1 LCFKPQSSGSG
12 TRDITATAHLHL
24 NQRKHP
30 FASVSEEAVGFNYLD
45 EGVWARYADDVLLP
59 VHTKAN
65 IILDA
70 WRDARERLN
79 GRKLSELLGDE
90 GIARVLLGG
99 VKEDGSRPDNSVAGF
114 YAGVLGINSGAG
126 NDYYRQYIEAA
137 RRGLSPG
144 IQVSVAD
151 AGSVPF
157 LSFVKFIQENAGA
170 AYYRMTGRRPE
181 PRPER
186 VDFARVEEL
195 AEAIRSFAEVAVRLT
210 AAYDERTFFL
220 WSLRTNTRKYLR
232 AAYPRLAD
240 PGNLKW
246 LNERLRLGIGPN
258 ETIKLPEPFREDYEL
273 IGYPRT
279 GSVSASSR
287 SGKTF
292 YVRSPA
298 RKIAGTDIILISPEE
313 PVSLMN
319 EAIWYFFSPNNF
331 DRTHLKYLME
341 TPDPL
346 KEYIEVYEV
355 QLNFTE
361 FRSKSLS
368 LTNITTPGEYDLI
381 SPYQFT
387 GFVELV
393 TETIHG
399 EDSESRLL
407 QVMERWWWNSEG
419 RWGWR

>member
-1 LCFKPQSSGSG
+1 
-12 TRDITATAHLHL
+12 
-24 NQRKHP
+24 
-30 FASVSEEAVGFNYLD
+30 VSEEVVGFNYLD
-45 EGVWARYADDVLLP
+45 EGVWARYVDDVLLP
-59 VHTKAN
+59 VYAKAN

-70 WRDARERLN
+70 WRDARERLD

-114 YAGVLGINSGAG
+114 YAGILGINSSAG

-137 RRGLSPG
+137 RRNLSPG
-144 IQVSVAD
+144 IQASVAD

-157 LSFVKFIQENAGA
+157 LSFVKFVQENAGA
-170 AYYRMTGRRPE
+170 AYYRMTGHRPE

-186 VDFARVEEL
+186 VDFARLEEL
-195 AEAIRSFAEVAVRLT
+195 AEAIRSFAEAAVRLT

-279 GSVSASSR
+279 GSIMYSHTTR
-287 SGKTF
+287 SGAV
-292 YVRSPA
+292 YVWHESPA
-298 RKIAGTDIILISPEE
+298 RKIAGTDIILNSPEE
-313 PVSLMN
+313 PVSQLN

-341 TPDPL
+341 TPNPL
-346 KEYIEVYEV
+346 KEYIEAYKV
-355 QLNFTE
+355 QLNIAE
-361 FRSKSLS
+361 FRSKNPPLN
-368 LTNITTPGEYDLI
+368 TNAPEGFDLI

-387 GFVELV
+387 GFVELI
-393 TETIHG
+393 TTSEEGKRYFTIRYRG
-399 EDSESRLL
+399 EE
-407 QVMERWWWNSEG
+407 WW
-419 RWGWR
+419 

>member
-1 LCFKPQSSGSG
+1 MG
-12 TRDITATAHLHL
+12 
-24 NQRKHP
+24 
-30 FASVSEEAVGFNYLD
+30 EEAVGFNYLD
-45 EGVWARYADDVLLP
+45 ENVWVQYADEVLLP
-59 VHTKAN
+59 VYAKASA
-65 IILDA
+65 ILDA

-170 AYYRMTGRRPE
+170 AYYRVTGRRPE

-186 VDFARVEEL
+186 VDFARLEEL
-195 AEAIRSFAEVAVRLT
+195 AEAIRSFAEAAVRLT

-220 WSLRTNTRKYLR
+220 WSLRTNTRRYLR

-246 LNERLRLGIGPN
+246 LNERLRLGIEPLGIL
-258 ETIKLPEPFREDYEL
+258 ELPEPFREDYEL
-273 IGYPRT
+273 IGYPRERT
-279 GSVSASSR
+279 TSGYVS
-287 SGKTF
+287 
-292 YVRSPA
+292 P
-298 RKIAGTDIILISPEE
+298 RKEIKGTNITLYSPEE

-319 EAIWYFFSPNNF
+319 DAIWYFFHPDVYNNMP
-331 DRTHLKYLME
+331 LKLMME
-341 TPDPL
+341 TPNPLRTYVEAYRAQMSFASLKQYTRSYMYKTDPKL
-346 KEYIEVYEV
+346 PDM
-355 QLNFTE
+355 LD
-361 FRSKSLS
+361 RLS
-368 LTNITTPGEYDLI
+368 PA
-381 SPYQFT
+381 QFV
-387 GFVELV
+387 GFVELLD
-393 TETIHG
+393 HG
-399 EDSESRLL
+399 DRLSTL
-407 QVMERWWWNSEG
+407 ERGKEWW
-419 RWGWR
+419 

>member
-1 LCFKPQSSGSG
+1 VG
-12 TRDITATAHLHL
+12 
-24 NQRKHP
+24 
-30 FASVSEEAVGFNYLD
+30 EEAVGFNYLD
-45 EGVWARYADDVLLP
+45 ENVWVQYADEVLLP
-59 VHTKAN
+59 VYAKASA
-65 IILDA
+65 ILDA

-114 YAGVLGINSGAG
+114 YAGVLGINSSAG

-151 AGSVPF
+151 AGSVRF

-170 AYYRMTGRRPE
+170 AYYRVTGRNPE

-195 AEAIRSFAEVAVRLT
+195 AEAIRSFAEAEVRLT

-279 GSVSASSR
+279 GSIMYSHTTR
-287 SGKTF
+287 SGAV
-292 YVRSPA
+292 YVWDESPA
-298 RKIAGTDIILISPEE
+298 RKIAGTDIILNSPEE
-313 PVSLMN
+313 PVSQLN

-341 TPDPL
+341 TPNPL
-346 KEYIEVYEV
+346 KEYIEAYKV
-355 QLNFTE
+355 QLNITE
-361 FRSKSLS
+361 FRSKNPPLN
-368 LTNITTPGEYDLI
+368 TNAPEGFDLI

-387 GFVELV
+387 GFVELI
-393 TETIHG
+393 TKSEEGKRYFTIRYRG
-399 EDSESRLL
+399 EE
-407 QVMERWWWNSEG
+407 WW
-419 RWGWR
+419 

>member
-1 LCFKPQSSGSG
+1 VG
-12 TRDITATAHLHL
+12 
-24 NQRKHP
+24 
-30 FASVSEEAVGFNYLD
+30 EEAVGFNYLD
-45 EGVWARYADDVLLP
+45 ENVWVRYAEEVLLP
-59 VHTKAN
+59 VHAKASA
-65 IILDA
+65 ILDT

-114 YAGVLGINSGAG
+114 YAGVLGINSSAG
-126 NDYYRQYIEAA
+126 NDYYRQYIEAV
-137 RRGLSPG
+137 RRNLSPG

-157 LSFVKFIQENAGA
+157 LSFVKFIQENASA

-186 VDFARVEEL
+186 VDFTRLEEL
-195 AEAIRSFAEVAVRLT
+195 AEAIRSFAEAAVRLT

-279 GSVSASSR
+279 GSLMYSHTTR
-287 SGKTF
+287 SGAI
-292 YVRSPA
+292 YVWDESPA
-298 RKIAGTDIILISPEE
+298 RKIAGTDIILNSPEE

-331 DRTHLKYLME
+331 DHTHLKYLME
-341 TPDPL
+341 TPNPL
-346 KEYIEVYEV
+346 KEYVEAYKV
-355 QLNFTE
+355 QLNITE
-361 FRSKSLS
+361 FRSKDFSLN
-368 LTNITTPGEYDLI
+368 TNTPEGFDII
-381 SPYQFT
+381 SPYQFI
-387 GFVELV
+387 GFVELI
-393 TETIHG
+393 TTSEEGKRYFTIRYRG
-399 EDSESRLL
+399 RE
-407 QVMERWWWNSEG
+407 WW
-419 RWGWR
+419 

>member
-1 LCFKPQSSGSG
+1 VG
-12 TRDITATAHLHL
+12 
-24 NQRKHP
+24 
-30 FASVSEEAVGFNYLD
+30 EEAVGFNYLD
-45 EGVWARYADDVLLP
+45 ENVWVRYADEVLLP
-59 VHTKAN
+59 VHAKASA
-65 IILDA
+65 ILDA

-126 NDYYRQYIEAA
+126 NYYYRQYIEAA

-157 LSFVKFIQENAGA
+157 LSFVKFIQENASA

-186 VDFARVEEL
+186 VDFARLEEL
-195 AEAIRSFAEVAVRLT
+195 AEAIRSFAEAAVRLT

-258 ETIKLPEPFREDYEL
+258 ETIKPSEPFREDYEL

-287 SGKTF
+287 SGKT
-292 YVRSPA
+292 VWETSPA
-298 RKIAGTDIILISPEE
+298 RKIAGTDIILYSPEE

-319 EAIWYFFSPNNF
+319 EAIWYYFSPNKF
-331 DRTHLKYLME
+331 DITNLKYLME
-341 TPDPL
+341 TPNPL
-346 KEYIEVYEV
+346 KEYIEAYKV
-355 QLNFTE
+355 QLNIAE
-361 FRSKSLS
+361 FSQNLHL
-368 LTNITTPGEYDLI
+368 LTNITAPGELDFI

-393 TETIHG
+393 TTTIL
-399 EDSESRLL
+399 SENPARTYISIEYRGR
-407 QVMERWWWNSEG
+407 EWW
-419 RWGWR
+419 

>member
-1 LCFKPQSSGSG
+1 VG
-12 TRDITATAHLHL
+12 
-24 NQRKHP
+24 
-30 FASVSEEAVGFNYLD
+30 EEAVGFNYLD
-45 EGVWARYADDVLLP
+45 ENVWARYADEVLLP
-59 VHTKAN
+59 VYAKASA
-65 IILDA
+65 ILDA

-114 YAGVLGINSGAG
+114 YAGVLGINSSAG

-157 LSFVKFIQENAGA
+157 LSFVKFIQENASA

-186 VDFARVEEL
+186 VDFARLEEL
-195 AEAIRSFAEVAVRLT
+195 AEAIRSFAEAAVRLT

-246 LNERLRLGIGPN
+246 LNERLRLGIGPLGIL
-258 ETIKLPEPFREDYEL
+258 ELPEPFREDYEL
-273 IGYPRT
+273 IGYPR
-279 GSVSASSR
+279 ASSFSYISR
-287 SGKTF
+287 SGKTR
-292 YVRSPA
+292 YSISPA
-298 RKIAGTDIILISPEE
+298 REIARTYIILYSPEE

-319 EAIWYFFSPNNF
+319 DAIWYFFHPDVYNSMP
-331 DRTHLKYLME
+331 LKLMME
-341 TPDPL
+341 TPNPLRAYVEAYRAQMNFASLKQYTGSYGSYMYYKTDPKL
-346 KEYIEVYEV
+346 PDV
-355 QLNFTE
+355 LD
-361 FRSKSLS
+361 RLS
-368 LTNITTPGEYDLI
+368 PA
-381 SPYQFT
+381 QFV
-387 GFVELV
+387 GFVELLDHDGYL
-393 TETIHG
+393 TASKRG
-399 EDSESRLL
+399 EE
-407 QVMERWWWNSEG
+407 WW
-419 RWGWR
+419 

>member
-1 LCFKPQSSGSG
+1 VG
-12 TRDITATAHLHL
+12 
-24 NQRKHP
+24 
-30 FASVSEEAVGFNYLD
+30 EEAVGFNYLD
-45 EGVWARYADDVLLP
+45 ENVWVRYADEVLLP
-59 VHTKAN
+59 VHAKASA
-65 IILDA
+65 ILDA

-151 AGSVPF
+151 AGSVRF
-157 LSFVKFIQENAGA
+157 LSFVKFIQENASA

-186 VDFARVEEL
+186 VDFTRLEEL
-195 AEAIRSFAEVAVRLT
+195 AEAIRSFAEAAVRLT

-279 GSVSASSR
+279 SSFSHISR
-287 SGKTF
+287 SGKTW
-292 YVRSPA
+292 YSISPA
-298 RKIAGTDIILISPEE
+298 REIARTYIILYSPEE

-319 EAIWYFFSPNNF
+319 EAIWYYFSPNKF
-331 DRTHLKYLME
+331 DITNLKYLME
-341 TPDPL
+341 TPNPL
-346 KEYIEVYEV
+346 KEYIEAYKV
-355 QLNFTE
+355 QLNIAE
-361 FRSKSLS
+361 FSQNLHL
-368 LTNITTPGEYDLI
+368 LTNITAPGELDFI

-393 TETIHG
+393 TTTIL
-399 EDSESRLL
+399 SENPARTYISIEYRGR
-407 QVMERWWWNSEG
+407 EWW
-419 RWGWR
+419 